1 MFIELNNQ
9 KNYNPSL
16 PNSYINCQY
25 YNESHIDPK
34 LLHPIPPPIF
44 FNSLDTDS
52 TLSLGNTTSTDAT
65 TTTSTTSTNTTTSTD
80 ISTSISPYIPL
91 IVVGVLVLGL
101 FAIKK

>member
-1 MFIELNNQ
+1 MFVELNNQ

-16 PNSYINCQY
+16 PNSYTNCQY

-34 LLHPIPPPIF
+34 LLHPIPAPIF
-44 FNSLDTDS
+44 FNLSDSPDS

-65 TTTSTTSTNTTTSTD
+65 TTTSTTTTDTS
-80 ISTSISPYIPL
+80 SSSSSSSSFIPL
-91 IVVGVLVLGL
+91 IIVGVLVLGL